1 MVHPSY
7 PADGV
12 CRPDALPPDLIQV
25 MNAAGELVG
34 EPLIDD
40 QELLGL
46 YRHMLRQRL
55 MDDRCLTLQRQG
67 RIGFYGACT
76 GQEACVFGAAAGVQD
91 TDWVV
96 PALREAGILLYRGL
110 PMATFFNQ
118 LLGNSKDITLGHQM
132 PCHPPGGGFHY
143 ITMSSVIANHIPQ
156 SNGLALAGKLRK
168 DGRVTL
174 CFMGDGATS
183 EGDFHVGLN
192 VAAVQKLPVVFFCQ
206 NNQWSIS
213 VPIGG
218 QTAAKTL
225 VSRAKGYG
233 MPGVRVDGNDVLAVQ
248 RVTKEAADRAR
259 SGGGPTFIEAL
270 TYRLGAHTTSDDPSR
285 YRDESVTDEWW
296 AVEPL
301 TRVRRYLERKGLW
314 SDADQESVDQEVD
327 RDIRSTWKQVEDIPP
342 PALRS
347 IFESTFAEL
356 TPQLQEQY
364 EGLVRNQEW
373 AAKKGHVRKRGH

>member
-1 MVHPSY
+1 
-7 PADGV
+7 
-12 CRPDALPPDLIQV
+12 
-25 MNAAGELVG
+25 
-34 EPLIDD
+34 
-40 QELLGL
+40 
-46 YRHMLRQRL
+46 
-55 MDDRCLTLQRQG
+55 
-67 RIGFYGACT
+67 
-76 GQEACVFGAAAGVQD
+76 
-91 TDWVV
+91 
-96 PALREAGILLYRGL
+96 
-110 PMATFFNQ
+110 
-118 LLGNSKDITLGHQM
+118 
-132 PCHPPGGGFHY
+132 
-143 ITMSSVIANHIPQ
+143 
-156 SNGLALAGKLRK
+156 
-168 DGRVTL
+168 
-174 CFMGDGATS
+174 
-183 EGDFHVGLN
+183 
-192 VAAVQKLPVVFFCQ
+192 
-206 NNQWSIS
+206 
-213 VPIGG
+213 
-218 QTAAKTL
+218 
-225 VSRAKGYG
+225 